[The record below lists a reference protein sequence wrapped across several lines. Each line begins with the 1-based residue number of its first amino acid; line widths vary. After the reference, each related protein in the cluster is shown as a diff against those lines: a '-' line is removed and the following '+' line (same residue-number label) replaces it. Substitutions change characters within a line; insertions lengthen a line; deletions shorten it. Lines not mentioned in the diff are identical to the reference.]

1 MPEAKRFLIPRSE
14 TIGVAPGGGQG
25 FIPTFLSMKLR
36 VNALL

>member
-14 TIGVAPGGGQG
+14 TIGDHPAGQG